1 MFSTVHNSAML
12 AVTGHT
18 VYLFVYSKQ
27 ISASVFL
34 LYIENTA
41 DPFANEQRE
50 EITPVFLDPCP
61 GLLLRRHFSNKNI
74 MKCLDIKR
82 TLLN

>member
-1 MFSTVHNSAML
+1 ML

-41 DPFANEQRE
+41 DPFANKQWE
-50 EITPVFLDPCP
+50 EMCFLI
-61 GLLLRRHFSNKNI
+61 LV
-74 MKCLDIKR
+74 LDYYI
-82 TLLN
+82 